1 MTERGHLR
9 DRWRIPLTDPMETDG
24 GTGSRDDAVAG
35 ICGDDDEPLV
45 GSVATGCFLN
55 CC

>member
-1 MTERGHLR
+1 
-9 DRWRIPLTDPMETDG
+9 
-24 GTGSRDDAVAG
+24 VAG